1 MISSGK
7 YYAWI
12 THCVSDTLTVN
23 APYFNDTGAINE
35 SLSDIMGNLVE
46 EMLGASDDPDWL
58 LGEAAKNPA
67 QILRCMSNPHLYNQ
81 PEFVWDRYYYP
92 AAQFGMTGT
101 DNGGVHV
108 NSSMLNMIAWRLHEA
123 GMKPED
129 EFYYM
134 MNVIMTMTGTI
145 NYPQLA
151 VLLPWCLKQVKMD
164 EYMDVL
170 EKAIAE
176 TGIAE
181 ILPTRIPEGCAMV
194 TAEIPG
200 DPPCISGDLRMLF
213 INEDGNEDQMGEQT
227 WPDERLKAVWKA
239 VPAGKYIIT
248 LEDTDS
254 DRTWILSDDGWT
266 DYDDSFAL
274 KTPESM
280 YFAFEEGTCWEL
292 PLKGLTDAEAGQNP

>member
-1 MISSGK
+1 
-7 YYAWI
+7 
-12 THCVSDTLTVN
+12 
-23 APYFNDTGAINE
+23 
-35 SLSDIMGNLVE
+35 
-46 EMLGASDDPDWL
+46 ML
-58 LGEAAKNPA
+58 KK
-67 QILRCMSNPHLYNQ
+67 C
-81 PEFVWDRYYYP
+81 F
-92 AAQFGMTGT
+92 T
-101 DNGGVHV
+101 
-108 NSSMLNMIAWRLHEA
+108 
-123 GMKPED
+123 
-129 EFYYM
+129 
-134 MNVIMTMTGTI
+134 
-145 NYPQLA
+145 
-151 VLLPWCLKQVKMD
+151 LKQMKMD
-164 EYMDVL
+164 DYMDVL
-170 EKAIAE
+170 EKAIEE

-200 DPPCISGDLRMLF
+200 DPPCVSGDLRMLF

-227 WPDERLKAVWKA
+227 WPDGRLKAVWKA

-292 PLKGLTDAEAGQNP
+292 PQKGLTDAEAGQTP